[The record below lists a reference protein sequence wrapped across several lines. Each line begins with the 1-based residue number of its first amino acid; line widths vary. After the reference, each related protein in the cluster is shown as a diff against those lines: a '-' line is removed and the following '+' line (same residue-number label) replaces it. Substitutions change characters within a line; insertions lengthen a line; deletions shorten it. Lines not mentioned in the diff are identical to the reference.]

1 MALDLSKLQ
10 DYTRDAQGEHLT
22 ATIMEADTVKHLNST
37 GGTVMVGVKY
47 QEAIPFMDGDVTI
60 QSGEDCGRNPIGN
73 TSFDLGKIT
82 VVPLKS
88 NEDLCPKKL
97 EKKWLGN
104 LLRAGQEPYTEM
116 IFANQVMALKANK
129 ISVINENMLWSGD
142 TESDDVNLNKFDGFI
157 KLYGEANMIDLG
169 AGATLTEQLQ
179 NALLTVPTEIKNA
192 EDFYIL
198 LSHEDLELLNLE
210 KARANY
216 FDKGEESKLFG
227 TSARLVAVKGLQN
240 KGQFWFGRSRSYVV
254 GTDLLGE
261 IDGEGASMEFSNE
274 TKKIYLDFYY
284 ALGANLIFK
293 DELKVF
299 KKASTPVAP
308 EGGE

>member
-10 DYTRDAQGEHLT
+10 DYTRDASGEHLT
-22 ATIMEADTVKHLNST
+22 ATIMQADTVKHLNAT

-47 QEAIPFMDGDVTI
+47 QENIPFMDGDVTI
-60 QSGEDCGRNPIGN
+60 QSGEDCERNPIGT

-116 IFANQVMALKANK
+116 IFANQVMSMKANK
-129 ISVINENMLWSGD
+129 ISVINENLLWSGD
-142 TESDDVNLNKFDGFI
+142 VDSLDPNLNKFDGFI
-157 KLYGEANMIDLG
+157 KIYDEDNMTVLPS
-169 AGATLTEQLQ
+169 GATLTEKLQ
-179 NALLTVPTEIKNA
+179 NALLTVPSEIKNA

-216 FDKGEESKLFG
+216 FDNGDENKLFG
-227 TSARLVAVKGLQN
+227 TSARLVAIKGLQN

-261 IDGEGASMEFSNE
+261 IDGEGATMEFLNE
-274 TKKIYLDFYY
+274 SKKIALDFYY

-293 DELKVF
+293 DELFVF
-299 KKASTPVAP
+299 KKA
-308 EGGE
+308 